1 MKNAYTLY
9 IYIYILYIYIIHIYI
24 YIERETERERE
35 RERERDANSN
45 IKKGRKRVFEQLS
58 RMLKFFY
65 VLLFILLEEVL

>member
-9 IYIYILYIYIIHIYI
+9 IYIYIYYTYTLYIYIYR
-24 YIERETERERE
+24 ERERQRE